1 MSCHS
6 RKKAGQKSS
15 QHVPEEV
22 LHGGGSFT
30 GRTCPTPGN
39 LRDNVSRHKAL
50 PDLSGRAFSSFP

>member
-6 RKKAGQKSS
+6 RKKAGQKSG

-22 LHGGGSFT
+22 LHGGVSFT